1 MRALAGIVEVI
12 CRELAA
18 HAGGVSCVQNIEVG
32 FQVRLHLVAGLKHN
46 VAVGQGFLGQGSLG
60 YNAVLLAQGSSVFQ
74 VGVGSFHAGFVA
86 VHKGGKAGGVS
97 FHSILAG
104 DQNAGYQLGAG
115 NFFPLF
121 VHIQGNAQAFDLSQ
135 CAGHKGLGQHG
146 DRAGAGLQ
154 LSQSLGCF
162 AVEVKGHIVIRVNT
176 VFSQDVAQ
184 NIFRGGTLAGCHDG
198 LALQVLHAV
207 HSLAVFH
214 NIQHAQGVDAGNL
227 NGAVGFLVQGC
238 GQVSGHSGCV
248 QLALYQLRHDFIGL
262 AVHFKVIISGIFAC
276 HQVHKA
282 HGGGAFQAGNAQS
295 IGGGQFLGFLT
306 GSGFRSSL
314 GDSFAGSCTGCNR
327 AGCRTAAG
335 GNGGSRKPPRDD
347 DDAPRKAKG
356 RKSGK
361 KGSSG
366 KGGNGKKK
374 KKIRWWQILLI
385 TLLVIALIF
394 GGAFALIMGAITP
407 AGGNIKLNQLINT
420 PKEFQGKEFNI
431 LVTGVDRSST
441 GDLSAGAANDSNV
454 NDGMTDMILYVH
466 FNNETGEM
474 KMLQIPRDTMVTTDA
489 SVSGNYRINGVAKTQ
504 GSDGNN
510 NMAALCELVADQYKL
525 PIDGFMTIRL
535 EMLTELVDLFGGVE
549 INVPMDV
556 DYAALGLGDSVI
568 HAGYQTLN
576 GASME
581 FLLRAR
587 KIYPDGD
594 IGRLNMQRQFYAA
607 LFRKLKSIGNIW
619 DVAKLTPAVLNY
631 METNLSA
638 SDLIS
643 FAISMLKIDSSKIM
657 ICQMPVISGPQY
669 NGQSLLYPARQAD
682 ADLLN
687 QYFRENT
694 GPVDASQLNLCD
706 NVIDLSGYTA
716 TDPNIQQMG
725 GLMAEADD
733 AQKNE
738 NLDGSNQV
746 TDIMASESTAESES
760 TDTDSTDTESQP
772 AA

>member
-1 MRALAGIVEVI
+1 MSEPRKLYTGSASGGLDQEQYEAARRRAQQLAEQNARRRTVQQPMRTAQGRHISQRPVVTEQPAPAPEPPVQERAQQAVPAPEKP
-12 CRELAA
+12 RELTYAQRQAMAYRAAAERRYGDTLQFQVQRPRRTVNRPPEPEQRARQAAAQLYEQPAAPRQAQQPAPRPQAQAPVQQAAPVGDIRLEEAAAQPRRARHADAPQPAA
-18 HAGGVSCVQNIEVG
+18 H
-32 FQVRLHLVAGLKHN
+32 K
-46 VAVGQGFLGQGSLG
+46 
-60 YNAVLLAQGSSVFQ
+60 
-74 VGVGSFHAGFVA
+74 
-86 VHKGGKAGGVS
+86 
-97 FHSILAG
+97 
-104 DQNAGYQLGAG
+104 
-115 NFFPLF
+115 P
-121 VHIQGNAQAFDLSQ
+121 
-135 CAGHKGLGQHG
+135 
-146 DRAGAGLQ
+146 
-154 LSQSLGCF
+154 
-162 AVEVKGHIVIRVNT
+162 
-176 VFSQDVAQ
+176 
-184 NIFRGGTLAGCHDG
+184 
-198 LALQVLHAV
+198 
-207 HSLAVFH
+207 
-214 NIQHAQGVDAGNL
+214 
-227 NGAVGFLVQGC
+227 
-238 GQVSGHSGCV
+238 
-248 QLALYQLRHDFIGL
+248 
-262 AVHFKVIISGIFAC
+262 
-276 HQVHKA
+276 
-282 HGGGAFQAGNAQS
+282 
-295 IGGGQFLGFLT
+295 
-306 GSGFRSSL
+306 
-314 GDSFAGSCTGCNR
+314 
-327 AGCRTAAG
+327 RTAAG

-361 KGSSG
+361 KGGSG

-474 KMLQIPRDTMVTTDA
+474 KMLQIPRDTMVTTDT
-489 SVSGNYRINGVAKTQ
+489 SVSGNFRINGVAKTQ
-504 GSDGNN
+504 GSDSNN

-525 PIDGFMTIRL
+525 PIDGFITIRL

-716 TDPNIQQMG
+716 TDPKIQQMG

-733 AQKNE
+733 AQKDPNQ

>member
-1 MRALAGIVEVI
+1 MSLLVRIRKQLGSFQLEAELTAGEEALALLGASGSGKSITLRCIAGILRPDEGVI
-12 CRELAA
+12 QLDGETLFDSAA
-18 HAGGVSCVQNIEVG
+18 HINLPPQKRQVGYLFQQYALFPNMTVSQNIAAA
-32 FQVRLHLVAGLKHN
+32 VRDRSAAPAVTADLLRRFRLEEAAAQPRRAKH
-46 VAVGQGFLGQGSLG
+46 ADAPQP
-60 YNAVLLAQGSSVFQ
+60 AA
-74 VGVGSFHAGFVA
+74 
-86 VHKGGKAGGVS
+86 HK
-97 FHSILAG
+97 
-104 DQNAGYQLGAG
+104 
-115 NFFPLF
+115 P
-121 VHIQGNAQAFDLSQ
+121 
-135 CAGHKGLGQHG
+135 
-146 DRAGAGLQ
+146 
-154 LSQSLGCF
+154 
-162 AVEVKGHIVIRVNT
+162 
-176 VFSQDVAQ
+176 
-184 NIFRGGTLAGCHDG
+184 
-198 LALQVLHAV
+198 
-207 HSLAVFH
+207 
-214 NIQHAQGVDAGNL
+214 
-227 NGAVGFLVQGC
+227 
-238 GQVSGHSGCV
+238 
-248 QLALYQLRHDFIGL
+248 
-262 AVHFKVIISGIFAC
+262 
-276 HQVHKA
+276 
-282 HGGGAFQAGNAQS
+282 
-295 IGGGQFLGFLT
+295 
-306 GSGFRSSL
+306 
-314 GDSFAGSCTGCNR
+314 
-327 AGCRTAAG
+327 RTAAG

-347 DDAPRKAKG
+347 DAPRKAKG

-361 KGSSG
+361 KGGSG

-394 GGAFALIMGAITP
+394 GGAFALIMGAIAP

-454 NDGMTDMILYVH
+454 NDGMTDMVLYVH

-489 SVSGNYRINGVAKTQ
+489 SVSGNFRINGVAKTQ

-510 NMAALCELVADQYKL
+510 NMAALCELIADQYKL
-525 PIDGFMTIRL
+525 PIDGFITIRL

-733 AQKNE
+733 AQKDPNQ

>member
-1 MRALAGIVEVI
+1 MSEPRKLYTAGATGSSEQEQYEAARRRAQQLAEQNARRRTVQQPVQQAAPRTDAR
-12 CRELAA
+12 RELTYAQRQAMAYRAA
-18 HAGGVSCVQNIEVG
+18 AERKYGDTLQ
-32 FQVRLHLVAGLKHN
+32 FQVQRPRRTVNRPQAAQTAAPQQVQQAANRLYDQPAAASRQPAAKRPRAQVQKMDLRA
-46 VAVGQGFLGQGSLG
+46 
-60 YNAVLLAQGSSVFQ
+60 AQGSKPMYDIE
-74 VGVGSFHAGFVA
+74 A
-86 VHKGGKAGGVS
+86 AGG
-97 FHSILAG
+97 I
-104 DQNAGYQLGAG
+104 QLEDAA
-115 NFFPLF
+115 PR
-121 VHIQGNAQAFDLSQ
+121 
-135 CAGHKGLGQHG
+135 
-146 DRAGAGLQ
+146 RAKRA
-154 LSQSLGCF
+154 
-162 AVEVKGHIVIRVNT
+162 
-176 VFSQDVAQ
+176 
-184 NIFRGGTLAGCHDG
+184 
-198 LALQVLHAV
+198 
-207 HSLAVFH
+207 
-214 NIQHAQGVDAGNL
+214 DAP
-227 NGAVGFLVQGC
+227 
-238 GQVSGHSGCV
+238 
-248 QLALYQLRHDFIGL
+248 
-262 AVHFKVIISGIFAC
+262 K
-276 HQVHKA
+276 
-282 HGGGAFQAGNAQS
+282 
-295 IGGGQFLGFLT
+295 
-306 GSGFRSSL
+306 
-314 GDSFAGSCTGCNR
+314 
-327 AGCRTAAG
+327 TAAG
-335 GNGGSRKPPRDD
+335 GNGGRKPPRDTN
-347 DDAPRKAKG
+347 DAPRKSKG
-356 RKSGK
+356 KKSGK
-361 KGSSG
+361 KGG
-366 KGGNGKKK
+366 GNGGNGKKK

-504 GSDGNN
+504 GSDSNN

-733 AQKNE
+733 AQKDPNQ

-760 TDTDSTDTESQP
+760 TGTDSTDTESQP